1 MHRRLRDAAGAA
13 LVLLVLFGVL
23 MTMSPLVRE
32 RVSEVAGGKS
42 DGVLAPATQVAEKV
56 MTSTSAT
63 AVRYAGNNTYL
74 VCFLV
79 VAGLLFI
86 LMLRA

>member
-1 MHRRLRDAAGAA
+1 M
-13 LVLLVLFGVL
+13 LLVLFGAL
-23 MTMSPLVRE
+23 MAFSPEVRE
-32 RVSEVAGGKS
+32 RVTLVAGGQS
-42 DGVLAPATQVAEKV
+42 DQLVVPRQVASKM

-74 VCFLV
+74 VFFLI